1 MVYKRFVSGRM
12 RVWRDANRHA
22 DVLVRMAA
30 RLGANEAPPG
40 PSRMESALAAFYIEF
55 ELEVDEAACRTEYRW
70 LLDHEAPE
78 GLEGVDLWVRY
89 TKDLFREKLHEP
101 HGYTGEIHDNDYDFC
116 LDRRPVAI
124 LHNVAADRAYALKHG
139 LGYDPVRDRGVDSLV
154 QQPGDDDNRWVR
166 RPEDHVAWCR
176 STEFAVAFLRALF
189 PDTSI
194 SRKPDRVGW
203 DPDAVECSVASHT
216 GKVYKLLFDG
226 ASLMLQIREEGYI

>member
-1 MVYKRFVSGRM
+1 M
-12 RVWRDANRHA
+12 RVWKDANRHA

-30 RLGANEAPPG
+30 RLGADEAPPR
-40 PSRMESALAAFYIEF
+40 PSRVKSALAAFYSEF
-55 ELEVDEAACRTEYRW
+55 GLEVNVAACRAEYLM
-70 LLDHEAPE
+70 LLNREAPE

-116 LDRRPVAI
+116 LDRRPVAM
-124 LHNVAADRAYALKHG
+124 LHNVAADRAYAQKHR
-139 LGYDPVRDRGVDSLV
+139 LGYDPERDRGVDSLV

-166 RPEDHVAWCR
+166 RPEEHLAWCR

-194 SRKPDRVGW
+194 SRIPDRVGW
-203 DPDAVECSVASHT
+203 DQDEIQCTVGSHT
-216 GKVYKLLFDG
+216 GKVYKILFDG
-226 ASLMLQIREEGYI
+226 ERLMLQIREEGFI